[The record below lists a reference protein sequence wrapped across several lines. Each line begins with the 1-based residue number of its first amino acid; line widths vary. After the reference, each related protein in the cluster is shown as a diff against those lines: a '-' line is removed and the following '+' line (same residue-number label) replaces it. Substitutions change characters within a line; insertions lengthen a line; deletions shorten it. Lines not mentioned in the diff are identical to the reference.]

1 MFPLT
6 PTLSPKGRGGRPCP
20 FLCGSLSP
28 PESHVSPHPNP
39 LPKGERELTVPV
51 FVWGSLSPQ
60 GGGMFAPHPNALPK
74 GEWGLTVP
82 IFGWGSSAYCA
93 PDEVA
98 VMEGGGTRGDARHG
112 LGGTGGIYQHKAGGI
127 LGFRPYPLAVV
138 VQRQHVAGRY
148 P

>member
-1 MFPLT
+1 
-6 PTLSPKGRGGRPCP
+6 
-20 FLCGSLSP
+20 
-28 PESHVSPHPNP
+28 
-39 LPKGERELTVPV
+39 
-51 FVWGSLSPQ
+51 
-60 GGGMFAPHPNALPK
+60 MFAPHPNALPK

-112 LGGTGGIYQHKAGGI
+112 LGGTGGIHQHKAGGI